1 MTDDI
6 RWPSDPLLETLA
18 HRAVDDLA
26 GHPLVLED
34 LSLGQ
39 PISWALVRDR
49 HGCRALGLALTPVG
63 ESSSPGPRH
72 AGLPLDWNEWPL
84 PELPGRI
91 LADHPL
97 ERCLALAVINA
108 ISQHR
113 LAREGFASVETTEVR
128 PSVVRWVRE
137 QEASRVVVVGNMGP
151 LVTGLAEAGVPH
163 VVFERSPGNRAGAL
177 PDAQEWAWL
186 PRADGLILTGATLLN
201 HTLAPILALACE
213 ARFKLLVGF
222 SAQAHPAFLAGC
234 GVTHVFSLY
243 IRDIDRV
250 RRLLQVGHWNS
261 MFETEM
267 GYLVSLD
274 SEQSSSPDTISGDLG

>member
-1 MTDDI
+1 MSEDT

-18 HRAVDDLA
+18 HRAVEDLA
-26 GHPLVLED
+26 VHPLVLED

-49 HGCRALGLALTPVG
+49 HGHRALGLALTPVG

-72 AGLPLDWNEWPL
+72 AGLPLDWSEWPL

-113 LAREGFASVETTEVR
+113 LAREGFAGVETTEVR

-137 QEASRVVVVGNMGP
+137 QGVRRVVVIGNMGP

-201 HTLAPILALACE
+201 HTLAPILALARE

-234 GVTHVFSLY
+234 GVTHVFSLH
-243 IRDIDRV
+243 IRNIDRV

-267 GYLVSLD
+267 GYLAGL
-274 SEQSSSPDTISGDLG
+274 EIGH

>member
-1 MTDDI
+1 MTDTH
-6 RWPSDPLLETLA
+6 RWLSDPLLETLA

-26 GHPLVLED
+26 GHPLILED

-49 HGCRALGLALTPVG
+49 EGRRALGLALTPVG
-63 ESSSPGPRH
+63 ESSLPGPRH
-72 AGLPLDWNEWPL
+72 DGLPLDWKEWPL
-84 PELPGRI
+84 PALPGRI

-113 LAREGFASVETTEVR
+113 LAREGFAGVETTEVR

-137 QEASRVVVVGNMGP
+137 QEARRVVVIGNMRP
-151 LVTGLAEAGVPH
+151 LVAGLAEAGVPH
-163 VVFERSPGNRAGAL
+163 VVFERSPGHRTGAL

-186 PRADGLILTGATLLN
+186 PKADGLILTGATLLN
-201 HTLAPILALACE
+201 HTLAPILALARA

-234 GVTHVFSLY
+234 GVTHVFSLH
-243 IRDIDRV
+243 IRDIDRT
-250 RRLLQVGHWNS
+250 RRLLQVGHWDS

-267 GYLVSLD
+267 GYLTALRLTD
-274 SEQSSSPDTISGDLG
+274 APTP